1 MVKNQINFYKKGVIT
16 KYYKS
21 KAFQDSK
28 KQVPSFPQPGDSL
41 GDATLDLE
49 IIPFDQGVIVHEEF
63 MQKKLQ
69 RKLE

>member
-1 MVKNQINFYKKGVIT
+1 MVNNQINFYKKGVIT

-21 KAFQDSK
+21 KTFQDSK
-28 KQVPSFPQPGDSL
+28 KQVPSFPQPGESL

-49 IIPFDQGVIVHEEF
+49 IIPFDQEVIVQEF

-69 RKLE
+69 RKSE

>member
-1 MVKNQINFYKKGVIT
+1 MT

-21 KAFQDSK
+21 KSFQDSK
-28 KQVPSFPQPGDSL
+28 KQVPSFRQPGESL

-49 IIPFDQGVIVHEEF
+49 IIPFDQEVIVQEF
-63 MQKKLQ
+63 IQKKLQ